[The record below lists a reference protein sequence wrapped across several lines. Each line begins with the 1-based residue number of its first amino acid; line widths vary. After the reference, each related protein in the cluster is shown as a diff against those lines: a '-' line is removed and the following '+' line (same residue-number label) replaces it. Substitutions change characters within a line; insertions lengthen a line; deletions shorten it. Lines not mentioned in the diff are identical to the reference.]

1 MGLGDVFVPGR
12 LGMQEVDVVE
22 DGFQEETQEPD
33 SEDVRKTQSVKHVL
47 DKRRQLDAVL
57 QEHRLRRE
65 LRDYDFDL
73 DD

>member
-1 MGLGDVFVPGR
+1 MPGR
-12 LGMQEVDVVE
+12 LVTREVDVVE
-22 DGFQEETQEPD
+22 DGFQEEAQDT
-33 SEDVRKTQSVKHVL
+33 EDVRKTQSVRHVL
-47 DKRRQLDAVL
+47 DKRRQLDDVL